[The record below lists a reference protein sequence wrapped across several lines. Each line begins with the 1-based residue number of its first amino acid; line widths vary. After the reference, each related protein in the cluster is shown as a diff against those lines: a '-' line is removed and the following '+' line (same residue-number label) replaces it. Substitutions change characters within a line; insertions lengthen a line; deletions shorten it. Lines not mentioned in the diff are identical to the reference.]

1 MKIPGWVPSSIHTL
15 PSAKRDA
22 ALLPAL
28 YLFNF
33 FVFSSWPQLGDVA
46 TEPWLILVWL
56 YGLAVLVPLAW
67 RDRAPV
73 AVFIIQWVLT
83 LAAWPIMLSYTPVI
97 GIPVAL
103 YAVAVHRS
111 GKISLLALLASI
123 ILDIAIAF
131 RVDSDLAVFIA
142 NTMFLV
148 IMAGGAWGAGR
159 VTRAIQRHV
168 ESLERERERTREAEV
183 VAAERRRI
191 ARELHDI
198 VSHAVTVIVVQAA
211 GAARVA
217 NTNFPQVIQSLE
229 HIETT
234 GKQAMAEL
242 RRLLRVLDESDH
254 PSDAAG
260 DGKLRPQP
268 GLEDLIVLIT
278 SLRANGMPVTMH
290 LEGTPRNLDP
300 GVDLIAYRIAEEGL
314 TNAFKHAGKD
324 SNPRLQL
331 IWEAGSLRIQ
341 VDNDTTLAQAHRGQ
355 GLSAGRGLMGLQER
369 VNAIGGRLHS
379 GPHNGG
385 YRLTATIPLED
396 TSERMLLDH
405 KL

>member
-131 RVDSDLAVFIA
+131 RVDSALAVFIA

-168 ESLERERERTREAEV
+168 ESLERERERTRE
-183 VAAERRRI
+183 
-191 ARELHDI
+191 
-198 VSHAVTVIVVQAA
+198 
-211 GAARVA
+211 
-217 NTNFPQVIQSLE
+217 
-229 HIETT
+229 
-234 GKQAMAEL
+234 
-242 RRLLRVLDESDH
+242 
-254 PSDAAG
+254 
-260 DGKLRPQP
+260 
-268 GLEDLIVLIT
+268 
-278 SLRANGMPVTMH
+278 
-290 LEGTPRNLDP
+290 
-300 GVDLIAYRIAEEGL
+300 
-314 TNAFKHAGKD
+314 
-324 SNPRLQL
+324 
-331 IWEAGSLRIQ
+331 
-341 VDNDTTLAQAHRGQ
+341 
-355 GLSAGRGLMGLQER
+355 
-369 VNAIGGRLHS
+369 
-379 GPHNGG
+379 
-385 YRLTATIPLED
+385 
-396 TSERMLLDH
+396 
-405 KL
+405 